1 MIPSEVRGRLAHILT
16 LSLTQESV
24 MRISHKILAAA
35 AFSLTVSAPVF
46 AEPVKNIVLVHGQFA
61 DASGWRAVYDIL
73 TKDGYN
79 VNMVQEPMTSLED
92 DAAATERVLN
102 RLQGPAILVGHSYGG
117 AVITQAGNNQHVAG
131 LVYIAAHAPD
141 AGEST
146 GSNKNKMPGQIRTQV
161 TPDGYV
167 FIDPAHFHED
177 FAADLPKDEA
187 EFMARSQSPPNAKVN
202 NTNITNPAWRNKPV
216 WYMVA
221 KDDRA
226 INPNLERM
234 YAARA
239 KAKTV
244 EVPGSHVAYMSHPKE
259 VAALIEDAA
268 VNAIK

>member
-1 MIPSEVRGRLAHILT
+1 
-16 LSLTQESV
+16 
-24 MRISHKILAAA
+24 MRATFKILATAA
-35 AFSLTVSAPVF
+35 LALGMSAPVF

-73 TKDGYN
+73 SKDGYN
-79 VNMVQEPMTSLED
+79 VNMVQEPLTSLDE

-146 GSNKNKMPGQIRTQV
+146 GSNKNKMPGQIRTQL

-177 FAADLPKDEA
+177 FAADLPKEEA
-187 EFMARSQSPPNAKVN
+187 EFMARSQMPPNARVN
-202 NTNITNPAWRNKPV
+202 NTNITDPAWRHKPV

-221 KDDRA
+221 REDRA
-226 INPNLERM
+226 INPDLERM

-239 KAKTV
+239 KATTQ
-244 EVPGSHVAYMSHPKE
+244 EISGSHAIYISHPKE
-259 VAALIEDAA
+259 VAAMIEDAA
-268 VNAIK
+268 MNASK